1 MAVKALRDG
10 RNPPLLMRI
19 AERLSYLADST
30 GGWNRLV
37 KSFSGSFI
45 VEGFLRTLIQSPHA
59 LDFVAMQIHRSRCG
73 RCMPQG
79 VHARSLVGGIVLFVK
94 PLHDI
99 FLSRFRRRCA
109 PINVET
115 TGTSKRMR
123 SYKNFCGTASF
134 SEARTS
140 IRYQRVG
147 SNGDFRFGLGWTDSI
162 DGGDTPSSAPV
173 LHAYDGLGF

>member
-59 LDFVAMQIHRSRCG
+59 LGFVAMQIHRSRCG

-79 VHARSLVGGIVLFVK
+79 VTHGR
-94 PLHDI
+94 
-99 FLSRFRRRCA
+99 
-109 PINVET
+109 
-115 TGTSKRMR
+115 
-123 SYKNFCGTASF
+123 
-134 SEARTS
+134 
-140 IRYQRVG
+140 
-147 SNGDFRFGLGWTDSI
+147 
-162 DGGDTPSSAPV
+162 
-173 LHAYDGLGF
+173 